1 VSEPTVAEIS
11 RTIASA
17 SLSEL
22 PSLLERYARDTRS
35 GVVAALASARRRME
49 RDDAECKRLDRM
61 AELQATLHE
70 SGVMVVAGVDE
81 VGRGCLAGPVTAGAV
96 ILPVTARITG
106 IDDSKRLKPVTRV
119 QLDAE
124 IRTVAHAVAVA
135 HVEPSVID
143 AIGIAPANLLA
154 MRRAVESL
162 GVEVEHVL
170 IDGLPVDVGRPS
182 TAVVGGDRLV
192 SAIAAASIVAK
203 VARDAL
209 MREMDAQFPEYGFAL
224 NKGYGT
230 LEHIEVIARI
240 GPCKLHRM
248 SFSPCSQVTLF

>member
-1 VSEPTVAEIS
+1 MSEPTVAQIGRLIANAS
-11 RTIASA
+11 R
-17 SLSEL
+17 SEL
-22 PSLLERYARDTRS
+22 PSLLQQYAGDQRA
-35 GVVAALASARRRME
+35 GVVAAVASAKRRTA
-49 RDDAECKRLDRM
+49 RDDAERQRLDRM
-61 AELQATLHE
+61 SELQAALHE
-70 SGVMVVAGVDE
+70 RGVMIVAGVDE
-81 VGRGCLAGPVTAGAV
+81 VGRGCLAGPVSAGAV
-96 ILPVTARITG
+96 ILPVTARIAG
-106 IDDSKRLKPVTRV
+106 IDDSKRLKPGTRV

-124 IRTVAHAVAVA
+124 IRAVAHAVSVA

-154 MRRAVESL
+154 MRRAIESL

-230 LEHIEVIARI
+230 LEHIEVITRI

-248 SFSPCSQVTLF
+248 SFSPCSQVSLF